1 MTHNYKRSFQYANGF
16 FVALFIFALI
26 FGSALNT
33 VAWSNESSE
42 NINPERD
49 NTTRSSQLAGFTI
62 RPVQD
67 PIQQGD
73 PLEVEFVDAVDMD
86 GNPYSTSDGSF
97 TNIDIEHPYDEEPRR
112 FALAFE
118 DGEGTST
125 FELLDEKET
134 ETLNPG
140 IYEDLQAWDVNN
152 VRVRSTYDIEI
163 VTTRLAEFT
172 IRPVQ
177 DPIRQ
182 GDPLEVE
189 FVDAVDIN
197 GDPYTT
203 GDDSF
208 SNFDIEHPY
217 DDDPRRVAIDF
228 EDGEGVSTFELLDGD
243 ETETLDPGT
252 YQRLQAWDISDNT
265 IRSTYDFEVVA
276 TRLAEFTIRP
286 VQDPIRQ
293 GDPLEV
299 EFVDAVDINGDPY
312 TTGDDSFSNFDIEHP
327 YDDDPRRVAID
338 FEDGEGVSTFE
349 LLDGDETETL
359 DPDTYE
365 GFEAWDISDASIRS
379 SYDIEIVATR
389 LAEFTIRPVQD
400 PIQQGDPLEVEFV
413 DAVDINGD
421 PYTTGDDRLSNF
433 DIEHPYDDDPRR
445 VAIDFEDGEGVST
458 FELLDGDET
467 ETLDP
472 DTYEGFE
479 AWDISDASIRSSYDI
494 EIVATRLAEFTIR
507 PVQDPI
513 QQGDPLEVEFVD
525 AVDINGDP
533 YTTGDD
539 RLSNFD
545 IEHPYD
551 DDPRRVA
558 IDFEDGEGVSTFEL
572 LDGEETET
580 LDPDTYEG
588 LEAWEVNDT
597 TIRSSYDIQV
607 DVKPRPFF
615 EVSDLDPEE
624 TEADPEEQLTITAD
638 VINTGN
644 VTDVAEVVLLIDED
658 SIQTKSVELEVEESA
673 TISFEVEAPS
683 EPGEYEHTIS
693 TGYDE
698 VTGLLHV
705 IRSTSGEEMADL
717 PEEVSLG
724 QNYPNP
730 FNPVTTISYKLPET
744 TNVEIRVYNTLGQE
758 VTTLVNEQVSAGHH
772 ETSFDASTLTSGI
785 YIYRLYAGDEV
796 ITRQMTLVK

>member
-1 MTHNYKRSFQYANGF
+1 MTIHLVHGFYMTHNYKRSFKYTNWL
-16 FVALFIFALI
+16 FVALFIFVMI

-33 VAWSNESSE
+33 DAWSYESSE

-73 PLEVEFVDAVDMD
+73 PLEVEFVDAVDMNGD
-86 GNPYSTSDGSF
+86 PYSTGDGSF
-97 TNIDIEHPYDEEPRR
+97 TNIDIEHPYDEDPRR

-118 DGEGTST
+118 DGEG
-125 FELLDEKET
+125 
-134 ETLNPG
+134 
-140 IYEDLQAWDVNN
+140 A
-152 VRVRSTYDIEI
+152 
-163 VTTRLAEFT
+163 
-172 IRPVQ
+172 
-177 DPIRQ
+177 
-182 GDPLEVE
+182 
-189 FVDAVDIN
+189 
-197 GDPYTT
+197 
-203 GDDSF
+203 
-208 SNFDIEHPY
+208 
-217 DDDPRRVAIDF
+217 
-228 EDGEGVSTFELLDGD
+228 
-243 ETETLDPGT
+243 
-252 YQRLQAWDISDNT
+252 
-265 IRSTYDFEVVA
+265 
-276 TRLAEFTIRP
+276 
-286 VQDPIRQ
+286 
-293 GDPLEV
+293 
-299 EFVDAVDINGDPY
+299 
-312 TTGDDSFSNFDIEHP
+312 
-327 YDDDPRRVAID
+327 
-338 FEDGEGVSTFE
+338 STFE

-359 DPDTYE
+359 DPDIYE
-365 GFEAWDISDASIRS
+365 GFEAWD
-379 SYDIEIVATR
+379 
-389 LAEFTIRPVQD
+389 
-400 PIQQGDPLEVEFV
+400 
-413 DAVDINGD
+413 
-421 PYTTGDDRLSNF
+421 
-433 DIEHPYDDDPRR
+433 
-445 VAIDFEDGEGVST
+445 
-458 FELLDGDET
+458 
-467 ETLDP
+467 
-472 DTYEGFE
+472 
-479 AWDISDASIRSSYDI
+479 
-494 EIVATRLAEFTIR
+494 
-507 PVQDPI
+507 
-513 QQGDPLEVEFVD
+513 
-525 AVDINGDP
+525 
-533 YTTGDD
+533 
-539 RLSNFD
+539 
-545 IEHPYD
+545 
-551 DDPRRVA
+551 
-558 IDFEDGEGVSTFEL
+558 
-572 LDGEETET
+572 
-580 LDPDTYEG
+580 
-588 LEAWEVNDT
+588 VNDNSV
-597 TIRSSYDIQV
+597 RSSYDIQV

-638 VINTGN
+638 VVNTGN